1 MADAIEFS
9 DLQDRIQRH
18 NALTEKYRGQI
29 EALRGTVEI
38 DAVVLEVLLRSML
51 AQTIDGV
58 EESAPEVETLQT
70 VALDFG
76 FQCMG
81 VGAVL
86 AMDALAQED
95 IVI

>member
-1 MADAIEFS
+1 MADSVMVGE
-9 DLQDRIQRH
+9 LQARIRRH
-18 NALTEKYRGQI
+18 NTLTDKYRVQV
-29 EALRGTVEI
+29 EALRGHVEI
-38 DAVVLEVLLRSML
+38 DADVWDVLLRTML

-58 EESAPEVETLQT
+58 AAGAPEEETLQT

>member
-9 DLQDRIQRH
+9 DLQERIQRH

-38 DAVVLEVLLRSML
+38 DAAVWEVLLRSML
-51 AQTIDGV
+51 AQTINGV
-58 EESAPEVETLQT
+58 EEGAPEDETLQT

-86 AMDALAQED
+86 AMNALAQED